1 MPGWSR
7 ALNAVFMPGGSRIA
21 ALLNYLNQT
30 HITYRYIL
38 ESVWIVQTMF
48 TFIDLEVEG
57 IHKGSR

>member
-21 ALLNYLNQT
+21 ALLNYLN
-30 HITYRYIL
+30 HTYRYIL